1 MNNYTRLV
9 LILMILLFEPHTARA
24 EDVYVLFNYPEKSEV
39 HLVYARYG
47 PSSPYGRIFSAPPA
61 SDFFIDEQGRFR
73 LLYTSRVNTFKTAD
87 KSLFRQVFDGL
98 PVLADSGRQGYAQHQ
113 DQRDTLIAGHAGRP
127 VFRSR
132 GAPFSPGPGF
142 MVSQA
147 VAMPGLE
154 KGETD
159 ILPDKNWYE
168 LPNASWYQ
176 TWFKEVDAGHSS
188 YMIYYDCWEQR
199 EVLLYDSVWSGF
211 PVAKT
216 DDVKIGSVY
225 DYRLRRAIIDG
236 AMELIANRPQ
246 PEVVLKLISQI
257 AFSRNPE
264 VNAQPLTTIYSWYN
278 NAPGKLSTPGW
289 APDLHMA
296 EESRHQQRR
305 IPAQLD
311 SGRLLVMGT
320 DILHAWLG
328 AGGLSPAG
336 SECSL
341 CAGVPAGAGR
351 HAILVYSA
359 PDNAIYRFYLNDE
372 NVVDFKQT
380 GRFTPAFAPVSMTGD
395 NDGNLM
401 IGGFSTWPE
410 ELNSPESLLMSVE
423 AIDLIPSSSDAD
435 TTRGTI
441 LLAQQHYFN
450 LYRLSPDSGETV
462 WLSRINVGRHLY
474 QCDFSIAQQAQA
486 LTSDVRELLRLAQ
499 QPGNHLSLPVRLD
512 EERQPGQF
520 IMPDQVMLALSK

>member
-1 MNNYTRLV
+1 MNNYTRLL
-9 LILMILLFEPHTARA
+9 LILLLLFGPPAARA
-24 EDVYVLFNYPEKSEV
+24 EDVYVLFNYPEKSEG
-39 HLVYARYG
+39 HLVYARFG

-61 SDFFIDEQGRFR
+61 SDFYIDEQGRFR
-73 LLYTSRVNTFKTAD
+73 LLYTRRANTFKTAD

-98 PVLADSGRQGYAQHQ
+98 PVLADSGTQGYAQHQ
-113 DQRDTLIAGHAGRP
+113 DQRDTLIAGHSGRP

-132 GAPFSPGPGF
+132 GAAFSPGPGF
-142 MVSQA
+142 MVSLA

-154 KGETD
+154 NGEID

-176 TWFKEVDAGHSS
+176 TWFKKVDNGHSS

-199 EVLLYDSVWSGF
+199 DVVFYDAVWSGF
-211 PVAKT
+211 PVEKT
-216 DDVKIGSVY
+216 DAVKVGSVY
-225 DYRLRRAIIDG
+225 DYRLRRAIVDG

-246 PEVVLKLISQI
+246 PEVVLNLTSQI
-257 AFSRNPE
+257 ALCRNYE
-264 VNAQPLTTIYSWYN
+264 LNVQPVTAIYSWYN
-278 NAPGKLSTPGW
+278 NAPGKVSTLGW
-289 APDLHMA
+289 APDLKMA
-296 EESRHQQRR
+296 EESRHQSRR
-305 IPAQLD
+305 FPMQLGSD
-311 SGRLLVMGT
+311 RLLVMGT
-320 DILHAWLG
+320 DILHAWLR
-328 AGGLSPAG
+328 AGGLPPVG

-341 CAGVPAGAGR
+341 CAGVPAGPGR

-372 NVVDFKQT
+372 NVVDFKQI
-380 GRFTPAFAPVSMTGD
+380 GRFKPAFAPVSMTGD
-395 NDGNLM
+395 DEGNLLT
-401 IGGFSTWPE
+401 GSFSTSPAE
-410 ELNSPESLLMSVE
+410 MNSPESLLMSVE
-423 AIDLIPSSSDAD
+423 AIDLLPSSSDD
-435 TTRGTI
+435 NTTRGTI
-441 LLAQQHYFN
+441 LLAQQYYFN
-450 LYRLSPDSGETV
+450 LYRLSPENGETV

-520 IMPDQVMLALSK
+520 IMPDQVLLALSK